1 MLHSGHNEIDGVP
14 VEVVRKRIRRINIR
28 VAAEKFVGIFIDNVL
43 NLLPQAFASVSAWK
57 GGPVAGGYGYS

>member
-1 MLHSGHNEIDGVP
+1 MS
-14 VEVVRKRIRRINIR
+14 NIR

-57 GGPVAGGYGYS
+57 GEPVAGGYGYS